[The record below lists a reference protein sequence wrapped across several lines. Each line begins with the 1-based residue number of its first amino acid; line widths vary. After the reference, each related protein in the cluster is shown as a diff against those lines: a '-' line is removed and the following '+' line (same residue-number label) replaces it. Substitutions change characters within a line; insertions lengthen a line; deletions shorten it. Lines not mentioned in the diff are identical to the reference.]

1 MQETNT
7 KLTKKRTNE
16 TEREIQR
23 RDYQAK
29 NRRKYKKTQNINLS
43 ENGQVLTLF
52 QS

>member
-29 NRRKYKKTQNINLS
+29 NRRKYKKLKISICLKMDKY
-43 ENGQVLTLF
+43 
-52 QS
+52 